1 MLENGKPLSA
11 PSQKEVQAK
20 LLALILG
27 DCSREDVASW
37 AESWIIQDEPEV
49 HDAMVWRTLDRLSGA
64 DMIDFDRPYLYD
76 ESDFRDWLE
85 ELRSSQKLE
94 KGVNGRMQDSRS
106 RKIRPHITAAQPS
119 LARVA

>member
-1 MLENGKPLSA
+1 MLENGRPLSA

-20 LLALILG
+20 LLALIFG
-27 DCSREDVASW
+27 DCSREEVASW
-37 AESWIIQDEPEV
+37 AESWIVQDDPEV
-49 HDAMVWRTLDRLSGA
+49 GDPIVWRTLDRLSGA

-76 ESDFRDWLE
+76 ETDFRHWLE

-94 KGVNGRMQDSRS
+94 KGVNGRTHDSHS
-106 RKIRPHITAAQPS
+106 RKIRPHITAAQPD